1 MKMYCGI
8 NRELF
13 GWIFRW
19 MGNVKIIG
27 PEKLKDLYIEQLA
40 IINKNYETNQ
50 SLTYTNLFKPE
61 NKKTKKLIS

>member
-1 MKMYCGI
+1 MKMHCGI

-27 PEKLKDLYIEQLA
+27 PAILKDLYLEQLD
-40 IINKNYETNQ
+40 IMNKNYATNKTLDY
-50 SLTYTNLFKPE
+50 SNIFKPKN
-61 NKKTKKLIS
+61 NKN